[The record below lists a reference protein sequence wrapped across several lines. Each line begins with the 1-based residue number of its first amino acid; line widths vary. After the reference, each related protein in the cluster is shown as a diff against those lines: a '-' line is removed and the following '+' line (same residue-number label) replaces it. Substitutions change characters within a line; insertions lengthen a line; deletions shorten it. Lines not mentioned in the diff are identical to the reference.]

1 MSQNTPTNLE
11 DKANTVADTYKHS
24 EPVFIKTKQCGQVLD
39 SLLEQYNDFITVINK
54 RMIYLDHLITQKEKE
69 RGIAK

>member
-1 MSQNTPTNLE
+1 MEAFKKN
-11 DKANTVADTYKHS
+11 
-24 EPVFIKTKQCGQVLD
+24 EPVFNKTKQCSLVID

-69 RGIAK
+69 KGIVK

>member
-1 MSQNTPTNLE
+1 MEAFKKN
-11 DKANTVADTYKHS
+11 
-24 EPVFIKTKQCGQVLD
+24 EPVFIKTKQCSLVID

-69 RGIAK
+69 KGIVK